1 MFPPTDLPHTLHIG
15 HPRYEDPVHGC
26 QYLVPVPP
34 ETHGQSR
41 EICGSECRR
50 LDAIGTFHTETGDI
64 REELTEEIVR
74 TFIERIEIEEKV
86 LPENKQIAGK
96 NVPYTQKITI
106 YYRFIGNIQENIVNR
121 QDMAS

>member
-1 MFPPTDLPHTLHIG
+1 MAKGYKQID
-15 HPRYEDPVHGC
+15 
-26 QYLVPVPP
+26 
-34 ETHGQSR
+34 
-41 EICGSECRR
+41 
-50 LDAIGTFHTETGDI
+50 
-64 REELTEEIVR
+64 ELTEEIVR

-96 NVPYTQKITI
+96 NVPYTQKIII